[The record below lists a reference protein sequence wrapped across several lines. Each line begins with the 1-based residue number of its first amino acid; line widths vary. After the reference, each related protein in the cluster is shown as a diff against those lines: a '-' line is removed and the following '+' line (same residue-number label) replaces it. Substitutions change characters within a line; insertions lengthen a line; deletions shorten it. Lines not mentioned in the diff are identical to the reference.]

1 MTTGKRQRRLH
12 LAAWEEFDF
21 YLGISPW
28 LIGFLFFTGGPI
40 LASLGISF
48 TEWKLLTP
56 PQWVG
61 LDNYVRLFSRDPLFW
76 VTLGNT
82 AYYTLFSVPLSVLV
96 ALLMAVLVNQDV
108 PGVNFVRTIFYLP
121 SVTAGVAGGLLWLW
135 IFNPE
140 FGLLNYGL
148 SLLGIQGPGW
158 LVSQQWAKPALIL
171 MSLWSVGGGMVIF
184 LAGLQGLPRHLYD
197 AARIDGA
204 TTWQEFRHL
213 TVPLLTPVIFF
224 MIVVSTIS
232 SFQTFTNVYVMT
244 RGGPGTA
251 TLLYSLYLYEN
262 AFEFLKM
269 GYASALAWVLF
280 VVILLLTIAQFG
292 LSRRWVYYEGD
303 LRQVR

>member
-1 MTTGKRQRRLH
+1 M
-12 LAAWEEFDF
+12 
-21 YLGISPW
+21 
-28 LIGFLFFTGGPI
+28 
-40 LASLGISF
+40 
-48 TEWKLLTP
+48 
-56 PQWVG
+56 
-61 LDNYVRLFSRDPLFW
+61 
-76 VTLGNT
+76 
-82 AYYTLFSVPLSVLV
+82 
-96 ALLMAVLVNQDV
+96 
-108 PGVNFVRTIFYLP
+108 
-121 SVTAGVAGGLLWLW
+121 
-135 IFNPE
+135 
-140 FGLLNYGL
+140 
-148 SLLGIQGPGW
+148 
-158 LVSQQWAKPALIL
+158 VSQQWAKPALIL